1 MVDKA
6 YRTEESNMWDY
17 AMLTKTAKTCGG
29 PLGLVTIIAAS
40 GIVLG
45 SAGTIAVQKLARAN
59 RAAIDGP
66 DGDEPAEEIER

>member
-29 PLGLVTIIAAS
+29 PLGLVTIIAVS
-40 GIVLG
+40 GIALG

-59 RAAIDGP
+59 RTAIDKP
-66 DGDEPAEEIER
+66 DRDEPAEEIER

>member
-1 MVDKA
+1 MA
-6 YRTEESNMWDY
+6 LGY
-17 AMLTKTAKTCGG
+17 ADQDGENVRR

-59 RAAIDGP
+59 RTAIDGP
-66 DGDEPAEEIER
+66 DGDEPAEEIE